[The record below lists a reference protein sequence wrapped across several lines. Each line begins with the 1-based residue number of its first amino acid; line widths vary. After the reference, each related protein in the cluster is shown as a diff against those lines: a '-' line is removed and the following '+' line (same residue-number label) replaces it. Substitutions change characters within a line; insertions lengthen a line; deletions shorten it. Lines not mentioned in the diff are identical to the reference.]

1 MSGNF
6 DGVRMSLEKKKHTGL
21 KHSLGILR
29 NEPLHERVP
38 THDEEGKPL
47 GDFMMLFPGLRD
59 LAEAGLRQKVDILA
73 DILSQYKEVVFV
85 DLNVPLNLLWVSI
98 KHKPGLVLEL
108 SSYVKMH
115 IPEAK
120 LVGVPPEAL
129 VRKKC

>member
-1 MSGNF
+1 MLPGN
-6 DGVRMSLEKKKHTGL
+6 RNSTNLKRSLEL
-21 KHSLGILR
+21 LR

-38 THDEEGKPL
+38 THDEEGNPL

-59 LAEAGLRQKVDILA
+59 QAESVLRSKVEILAE
-73 DILSQYKEVVFV
+73 ILSQYKEVVFV

-108 SSYVKMH
+108 STFVKAK

-120 LVGVPPEAL
+120 LVGVPPEAMGQ
-129 VRKKC
+129 K

>member
-1 MSGNF
+1 MLPGKRNSTN
-6 DGVRMSLEKKKHTGL
+6 L
-21 KHSLGILR
+21 KRSFELLR

-38 THDEEGKPL
+38 THDEEGNPL

-59 LAEAGLRQKVDILA
+59 QAESILHSKVEILAE
-73 DILSQYKEVVFV
+73 ILSQYKEVVFV

-108 SSYVKMH
+108 STFVKSK

-120 LVGVPPEAL
+120 LVGVPPEAMGA
-129 VRKKC
+129 K

>member
-1 MSGNF
+1 
-6 DGVRMSLEKKKHTGL
+6 MSLDKRNSTNL
-21 KHSLGILR
+21 KCSLELLR

-38 THDEEGKPL
+38 THDEEGNAL
-47 GDFMMLFPGLRD
+47 GDFMMLFPGMRD
-59 LAEAGLRQKVDILA
+59 LAEASLRSKVDILA
-73 DILSQYKEVVFV
+73 EILSGYREVVFV

-108 SSYVKMH
+108 STYVKMR

-129 VRKKC
+129 VRKKQ

>member
-1 MSGNF
+1 
-6 DGVRMSLEKKKHTGL
+6 MSLEKKKHTGL

-73 DILSQYKEVVFV
+73 NILSQYKEVVFV

>member
-1 MSGNF
+1 
-6 DGVRMSLEKKKHTGL
+6 MSLEKKKHTGL

-29 NEPLHERVP
+29 NKPLHERVP

-98 KHKPGLVLEL
+98 KHKPGLVLEV

-129 VRKKC
+129 VRKKQ

>member
-1 MSGNF
+1 MSIKPRKTTNLK
-6 DGVRMSLEKKKHTGL
+6 RSLRL
-21 KHSLGILR
+21 LR

-38 THDEEGKPL
+38 THDEEGNVL

-59 LAEAGLRQKVDILA
+59 MTETNLLKKVDILSE
-73 DILSQYKEVVFV
+73 ILGQYKEVVFV
-85 DLNVPLNLLWVSI
+85 DLNVPFNLLWVSI

-108 SSYVKMH
+108 STYVKTR

-129 VRKKC
+129 VQKK

>member
-1 MSGNF
+1 
-6 DGVRMSLEKKKHTGL
+6 MSLEKKKHTGL

-129 VRKKC
+129 VRKKQ

>member
-1 MSGNF
+1 MPLKKIKSTNLKC
-6 DGVRMSLEKKKHTGL
+6 SLE
-21 KHSLGILR
+21 ILR

-38 THDEEGKPL
+38 THDEDGKAL

-59 LAEAGLRQKVDILA
+59 LAEVSLRNKVDILA
-73 DILSQYKEVVFV
+73 EILSQYREVVFV

-108 SSYVKMH
+108 SAYVKSR

-120 LVGVPPEAL
+120 LVGVPPEAMGQK
-129 VRKKC
+129 VK

>member
-1 MSGNF
+1 
-6 DGVRMSLEKKKHTGL
+6 MSLEKKKHTGL

>member
-1 MSGNF
+1 
-6 DGVRMSLEKKKHTGL
+6 MSLEKKKHTGL

-129 VRKKC
+129 VSKKQ

>member
-1 MSGNF
+1 
-6 DGVRMSLEKKKHTGL
+6 MSLDKRNSTNL
-21 KHSLGILR
+21 KCSLELLR

-38 THDEEGKPL
+38 THDEDGNAL
-47 GDFMMLFPGLRD
+47 GDFMMLFPGMRD
-59 LAEAGLRQKVDILA
+59 LAESSLRSKVNILA
-73 DILSQYKEVVFV
+73 EILSGYSEVVFV

-108 SSYVKMH
+108 STYVKMR

>member
-1 MSGNF
+1 
-6 DGVRMSLEKKKHTGL
+6 MSLEKIHGTRL
-21 KHSLGILR
+21 KRSLGLLH
-29 NEPLHERVP
+29 NKPLHERVP
-38 THDEEGKPL
+38 THDEEGNPL

-59 LAEAGLRQKVDILA
+59 LAEASLRNKVDILA

-108 SSYVKMH
+108 STYVKSR

-120 LVGVPPEAL
+120 LIGVPPEAMG
-129 VRKKC
+129 VK

>member
-1 MSGNF
+1 
-6 DGVRMSLEKKKHTGL
+6 MSLDKRSSNSL
-21 KHSLGILR
+21 KCSLEILR

-38 THDEEGKPL
+38 THDEEGNAL

-59 LAEAGLRQKVDILA
+59 LAEVKLRSKVDILA
-73 DILSQYKEVVFV
+73 EILSQYREVVFV

-108 SSYVKMH
+108 STYVKLR

-120 LVGVPPEAL
+120 LVGVPPEAM
-129 VRKKC
+129 VRKK

>member
-1 MSGNF
+1 MP
-6 DGVRMSLEKKKHTGL
+6 LEKKKHTGL

>member
-1 MSGNF
+1 
-6 DGVRMSLEKKKHTGL
+6 MSLEKKKHTGL

-73 DILSQYKEVVFV
+73 EILSQYKEVVFV

-129 VRKKC
+129 VRKKQ